1 RGGRRGAARG
11 GAACREWFRR
21 REPRR
26 AAAGPEG
33 RLRTPRARGVGRAA
47 RASRAKIT
55 DSRDRCA
62 MGSNVGAK
70 GTDRTLDGTFQVL
83 LTCDGFSNCTGG
95 GFACPLRPRTRLR
108 VCSRLATSCQTV
120 PFRRGESMPMR
131 KLWLGLA
138 GLALL
143 VSAGC
148 AGKANVQTRK
158 RADFDKKLDRV
169 LIVFAPERLGDD
181 FVVAFRPRFA
191 KQLQSRGVESQYAIV
206 EGELTLETAPSLSE
220 QAKEFQ
226 ATSILSLL
234 AAGGTLNSNGSV
246 ATARLN
252 GKLMDLGLRKL
263 VWRADI
269 EYTPGGTLVSVE
281 ERADVLVRAIL
292 DALVAD
298 GLISE
303 QPKA

>member
-1 RGGRRGAARG
+1 
-11 GAACREWFRR
+11 
-21 REPRR
+21 
-26 AAAGPEG
+26 
-33 RLRTPRARGVGRAA
+33 
-47 RASRAKIT
+47 
-55 DSRDRCA
+55 
-62 MGSNVGAK
+62 
-70 GTDRTLDGTFQVL
+70 
-83 LTCDGFSNCTGG
+83 
-95 GFACPLRPRTRLR
+95 
-108 VCSRLATSCQTV
+108 
-120 PFRRGESMPMR
+120 MPMR

-138 GLALL
+138 GLAVL